1 MKSVLNVVKY
11 CLKDKF
17 KTMDNTLIQLFD
29 SLIALSVWL
38 DNECENTSQD
48 FTSQLRSRLN
58 EIKKL
63 RERVFMENQKM
74 S

>member
-1 MKSVLNVVKY
+1 MEKSLTELFN
-11 CLKDKF
+11 
-17 KTMDNTLIQLFD
+17 QL
-29 SLIALSVWL
+29 LELTTWL
-38 DNECENTSQD
+38 DNECPTVAPPLDPYDNSDLSQD

-63 RERVFMENQKM
+63 RERVIIENQKM